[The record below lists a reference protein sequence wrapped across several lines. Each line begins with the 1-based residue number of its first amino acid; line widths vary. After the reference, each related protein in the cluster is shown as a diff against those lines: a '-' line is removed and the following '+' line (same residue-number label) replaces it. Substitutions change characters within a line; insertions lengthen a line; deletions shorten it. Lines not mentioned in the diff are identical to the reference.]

1 MESAYEVQFIGSS
14 STSFEALIWK
24 SWAPPK
30 CKVFSWLAIQNRIWT
45 ADRLAARG
53 WPHNNSCVLCRATQ
67 ETEIH
72 LFADCRFVRRIWAAV
87 NTWAGFEGPRPLDE
101 QHFLSLEDWWSRLAR
116 VPSNDAKGLRSLIM
130 LVVWEIWLERNA
142 RIFKHKETPRP
153 LVISRIKDQANSWK
167 AAGAK
172 HLAALLA

>member
-1 MESAYEVQFIGSS
+1 M
-14 STSFEALIWK
+14 
-24 SWAPPK
+24 
-30 CKVFSWLAIQNRIWT
+30 
-45 ADRLAARG
+45 
-53 WPHNNSCVLCRATQ
+53 
-67 ETEIH
+67 
-72 LFADCRFVRRIWAAV
+72 RRIWAAV

-101 QHFLSLEDWWSRLAR
+101 QHFLSLKDWWSRLAR

-142 RIFKHKETPRP
+142 RIFKHKETPCP